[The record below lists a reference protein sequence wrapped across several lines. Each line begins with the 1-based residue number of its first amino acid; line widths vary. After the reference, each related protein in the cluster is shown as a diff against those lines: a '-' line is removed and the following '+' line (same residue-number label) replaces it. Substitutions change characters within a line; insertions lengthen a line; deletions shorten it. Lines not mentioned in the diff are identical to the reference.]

1 MKTEAEIRA
10 TSRAMERS
18 DIIPGLF
25 IICTWDRR
33 CGEEGHI
40 DPNGIGAAS
49 FYVIGANGKRIGG
62 GWWGPEHWR
71 VPLAISVVKP
81 EPIAVPIEPKV
92 VAKKESS
99 PCPSYYMGEDACNC
113 GKHNNKHKFVFR

>member
-1 MKTEAEIRA
+1 MKTEEEVID
-10 TSRAMERS
+10 TSRKMEKS
-18 DIIPGLF
+18 DIIPGLLVV
-25 IICTWDRR
+25 CTWARF

-40 DPNGIGAAS
+40 DPKDIKPHS
-49 FYVIGANGKRIGG
+49 FYVIDANGKRIGD

-71 VPLAISVVKP
+71 IPLAIPVVKS
-81 EPIAVPIEPKV
+81 EPIAAPIEPKV

-113 GKHNNKHKFVFR
+113 GKHNTKHKFIFR